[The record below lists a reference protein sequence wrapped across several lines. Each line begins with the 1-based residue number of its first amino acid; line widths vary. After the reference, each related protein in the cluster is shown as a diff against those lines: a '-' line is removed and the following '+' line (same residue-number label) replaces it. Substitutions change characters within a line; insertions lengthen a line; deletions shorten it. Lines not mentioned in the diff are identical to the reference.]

1 MLRVCREVRIIPLD
15 DLNSDDSG
23 MIGDV
28 IDHYSVSRDVSI
40 LRTDYRFQ
48 RGGDRVL
55 MIRRSSLP

>member
-1 MLRVCREVRIIPLD
+1 MV
-15 DLNSDDSG
+15 DLNSDESG

-48 RGGDRVL
+48 RGGDRRL
-55 MIRRSSLP
+55 IIR